1 MMMGLLARVPTMV
14 THLGFDIVISSFDC
28 SICLTDIF
36 RSPSIQA
43 HVAQPRH
50 SPSTS
55 LNASRAFRKASIP
68 EGMPQ

>member
-1 MMMGLLARVPTMV
+1 MRATVAEALGEAGTGLR
-14 THLGFDIVISSFDC
+14 
-28 SICLTDIF
+28 
-36 RSPSIQA
+36 
-43 HVAQPRH
+43 HVVRAAQPRH